1 MWMRWKSL
9 FLLFINRVLLLI
21 VIRVVYLV
29 SEELEDEM
37 KKELRS
43 FG

>member
-1 MWMRWKSL
+1 MRWKSL

>member
-1 MWMRWKSL
+1 MRLKSL

-29 SEELEDEM
+29 SEAGLEDEM